1 LKTKILRRAALALV
15 ILVAAG
21 FNAAQARAKSCNL
34 NIEVQETN
42 ADGPPVEHATATATS
57 LKTKR
62 RFKAVAFEGMPVFG
76 RLPAGRYSV
85 TVSKRGY
92 ATAVK
97 EVNLTCANLEPD
109 DPSETE
115 HVFLQKAGAAGAI
128 GSVRGATSDGVGTG
142 VGWGTGAGA
151 GATAS
156 GIRGVDFLNYTY
168 TASGCAADAELPK
181 TVKVVG
187 GEFKN
192 EESLF
197 YNVRADEIGYGD
209 LNGDGS
215 EEAVVQVRCGSSA
228 GTLRAFE
235 LQAFT
240 LRGGRPALLARL
252 DSSQVE
258 SDYRKTFRGGTVFY
272 PGQQAPKVEG
282 GLLIFM
288 PLTDGSFASPAYVAT
303 LRYKLSGSRFV
314 LTGKTT
320 RAKRKE

>member
-1 LKTKILRRAALALV
+1 MRILRRAALALA
-15 ILVAAG
+15 LVSAAG
-21 FNAAQARAKSCNL
+21 FTAARAQAKSCNL

-42 ADGPPVEHATATATS
+42 ADGPPVEHASATATS

-62 RFKAVAFEGMPVFG
+62 RFRAVAFEGMPVFG

-85 TVSKRGY
+85 TVTKRGY

-115 HVFLQKAGAAGAI
+115 HVFLQKAGAAVAI
-128 GSVRGATSDGVGTG
+128 GGVRGATGDGVGAG
-142 VGWGTGAGA
+142 VGRGTGAGT
-151 GATAS
+151 TAS
-156 GIRGVDFLNYTY
+156 GIRDVDFLNHTY
-168 TASGCAADAELPK
+168 TASGCATDAELPK
-181 TVKVVG
+181 TVKVTG

-215 EEAVVQVRCGSSA
+215 EEAIVQIRCGSSA

-235 LQAFT
+235 IQAFT
-240 LRGGRPALLARL
+240 LRGGSATLLARL
-252 DSSQVE
+252 
-258 SDYRKTFRGGTVFY
+258 
-272 PGQQAPKVEG
+272 
-282 GLLIFM
+282 
-288 PLTDGSFASPAYVAT
+288 
-303 LRYKLSGSRFV
+303 
-314 LTGKTT
+314 
-320 RAKRKE
+320 